1 MFHMK
6 IVSSS
11 LCSFCGESL
20 EAVGHLFLRR
30 RYTSELWIKVKQ
42 WLQSSLMLPN
52 LTEKLIFLGFL
63 DNQSNSVII
72 NHLILLFKKF
82 LYENRGNRFKINVTS
97 FQVYVAY
104 VYEIENKMAKKCQ
117 KIEAHLRKWETIAD
131 LLPCRKSTWIY
142 SNFLYGNQP
151 QQV

>member
-6 IVSSS
+6 IVSSP
-11 LCSFCGESL
+11 LCSFCGESS
-20 EAVGHLFLRR
+20 ETVGHLLLRC
-30 RYTSELWIKVKQ
+30 RYASELWIEVKQ

-72 NHLILLFKKF
+72 LILLFKKF
-82 LYENRGNRFKINVTS
+82 LYENRGTWFKINVTP

-104 VYEIENKMAKKCQ
+104 VYEIENKIAKKRRN
-117 KIEAHLRKWETIAD
+117 IEAHLRKWETIAD
-131 LLPCRKSTWIY
+131 LLPCRKST
-142 SNFLYGNQP
+142 
-151 QQV
+151 

>member
-1 MFHMK
+1 
-6 IVSSS
+6 
-11 LCSFCGESL
+11 
-20 EAVGHLFLRR
+20 
-30 RYTSELWIKVKQ
+30 
-42 WLQSSLMLPN
+42 MLPN

-104 VYEIENKMAKKCQ
+104 VYEIENKIAKKRR

-131 LLPCRKSTWIY
+131 LLPCRKST
-142 SNFLYGNQP
+142 
-151 QQV
+151 

>member
-1 MFHMK
+1 
-6 IVSSS
+6 
-11 LCSFCGESL
+11 
-20 EAVGHLFLRR
+20 
-30 RYTSELWIKVKQ
+30 
-42 WLQSSLMLPN
+42 MLPN

-131 LLPCRKSTWIY
+131 LLPCRKST
-142 SNFLYGNQP
+142 
-151 QQV
+151 

>member
-6 IVSSS
+6 IVLSP
-11 LCSFCGESL
+11 LCFVCGESS
-20 EAVGHLFLRR
+20 ETVGHLFLRC
-30 RYTSELWIKVKQ
+30 RYASELWIEVKQ

-63 DNQSNSVII
+63 DNQSISVII

-82 LYENRGNRFKINVTS
+82 IYENRGNRFKISVTS

-104 VYEIENKMAKKCQ
+104 VYEIEDKIAKKRQ
-117 KIEAHLRKWETIAD
+117 KIEALLRKWETIAD
-131 LLPCRKSTWIY
+131 LLPCRKST
-142 SNFLYGNQP
+142 
-151 QQV
+151 